1 MRTYDFLSKVA
12 PARKKYAFKFFLIA
26 LPVILFPLG
35 ELAIFAM
42 MAKGVITAS
51 LQTVVIFVSIL
62 TVLSAVILLFLYNQ
76 LLTPLHMAKQALN
89 NYVTSNEMPTLPME
103 YDDEAGVLMGDIQ
116 ATITQLDTLLT
127 EKSDMIDLLS
137 HDLRSPV
144 GRIISLSNLIKT
156 DEDTDKNIYAD
167 YIVNECR
174 GLLRV
179 LENILMMLKEE
190 NHAVS
195 LTNVNL
201 KQLMQ
206 ETVGFFDFAIAD
218 KNLNM
223 EVDIDESLH
232 VVVQQELFTQAV
244 RNIIG
249 NAIKFSS
256 PGMAISITVK
266 HDDSHIALSI
276 HDEGLGFLPADQE
289 RIFDRFTR
297 AGKKG
302 THGEKSMGL
311 GMYLSKKIVE
321 KHGGTL
327 VAKSDGINK
336 GATFTITLNRLVIKK
351 RQGKSN
357 AGKIVS
363 PRKTLVA

>member
-1 MRTYDFLSKVA
+1 MRIYDLLSKVA
-12 PARKKYAFKFFLIA
+12 PAKKKYAFKFFLIA

-42 MAKGVITAS
+42 MANGVIEAS
-51 LQTVVIFVSIL
+51 LQTVVIFVFIL
-62 TVLSAVILLFLYNQ
+62 VVVSAIIMLHLFNHLLSP
-76 LLTPLHMAKQALN
+76 LTMATQALN
-89 NYVTSNEMPTLPME
+89 NYVNSNEIPQLPVQ
-103 YDDEAGVLMGDIQ
+103 YDDEAGILMGDIQ

-144 GRIISLSNLIKT
+144 ARIISLGNLIK
-156 DEDTDKNIYAD
+156 DDDPAEKDVYAD
-167 YIVNECR
+167 YIINECK

-190 NHAVS
+190 NHAFTLV
-195 LTNVNL
+195 NVNL
-201 KQLMQ
+201 KQLIT
-206 ETVGFFDFAIAD
+206 ETVGFFDFSIAD
-218 KNLNM
+218 KGLHTDI
-223 EVDIDESLH
+223 DIDESLH

-256 PGMAISITVK
+256 SGMTISISAT
-266 HDDSHIALSI
+266 HTDEEIALAI
-276 HDEGLGFLPADQE
+276 QDEGMGFLPADKNK
-289 RIFDRFTR
+289 IFDRFTG

-302 THGEKSMGL
+302 SKGEKSMGL
-311 GMYLSKKIVE
+311 GMYLSRKIVE

-327 VAKSDGINK
+327 VADSEGINR
-336 GATFTITLNRLVIKK
+336 GATFTITLHRLVIKK
-351 RQGKSN
+351 RQGKH
-357 AGKIVS
+357 S
-363 PRKTLVA
+363 PNRAAVPQLLT